1 LAWPLFFSFPFYP
14 IRNFPF
20 CHSRVVSYFL
30 FHSDKNLRAGQ
41 TAAAAAA
48 ARADY
53 PPATSAQQRYMQML
67 CGATNRL
74 VCLTNKCLINVNIK
88 LAKKGQN
95 GKKEKIKKWLGL
107 GGSGRLRHGM
117 CERRETPFPAYNN
130 NLMAL
135 KKRDMNGIP
144 LDCK

>member
-1 LAWPLFFSFPFYP
+1 VFRLWHGHSFFLFFFTRLGIFPS
-14 IRNFPF
+14 

-30 FHSDKNLRAGQ
+30 FHSDKNQRASQ

-95 GKKEKIKKWLGL
+95 GKK
-107 GGSGRLRHGM
+107 
-117 CERRETPFPAYNN
+117 
-130 NLMAL
+130 
-135 KKRDMNGIP
+135 
-144 LDCK
+144 

>member
-1 LAWPLFFSFPFYP
+1 MVTLFFSFLFYP
-14 IRNFPF
+14 IRNFPS

-88 LAKKGQN
+88 LAQKGQN
-95 GKKEKIKKWLGL
+95 GKKIKNKNGWGWA
-107 GGSGRLRHGM
+107 GAVGCVTARVRDVKRH
-117 CERRETPFPAYNN
+117 FP
-130 NLMAL
+130 
-135 KKRDMNGIP
+135 RIIII
-144 LDCK
+144 

>member
-1 LAWPLFFSFPFYP
+1 MKRRPKMSIHYSGEKRPQSKIFSRVTPCVRFWHGHSFFFSFLFYP

-95 GKKEKIKKWLGL
+95 GKK
-107 GGSGRLRHGM
+107 
-117 CERRETPFPAYNN
+117 
-130 NLMAL
+130 
-135 KKRDMNGIP
+135 
-144 LDCK
+144 